1 MFHKEDI
8 GQLQF
13 YTNYVN
19 SNIKKYNHQN
29 TLGLLI
35 VREKDDYII
44 KYVTNKDLFITT
56 FKLENIYKKQMN

>member
-1 MFHKEDI
+1 M
-8 GQLQF
+8 
-13 YTNYVN
+13 N
-19 SNIKKYNHQN
+19 SNIRKYNHKD

-56 FKLENIYKKQMN
+56 FKLENKKNKLIIRN